1 MLHLHAAYIVMTI
14 VIVIIMLMVFLY
26 NDQNR
31 CIAVY
36 DIVACL
42 VYVTTLN
49 NINMLKLLFLND
61 PLSEPL
67 PLPFNSRIILL
78 VCEIIIIYNIL

>member
-1 MLHLHAAYIVMTI
+1 
-14 VIVIIMLMVFLY
+14 MVFLY

-42 VYVTTLN
+42 VYVTTLK
-49 NINMLKLLFLND
+49 NINMLKLLFLNY
-61 PLSEPL
+61 PLSQPL
-67 PLPFNSRIILL
+67 PLPFSSRIILL
-78 VCEIIIIYNIL
+78 VYENLIIII